1 MLPLQATSKKTS
13 IPFDAAVTTNLVV
26 TFSCFA
32 CLLRES
38 TLVHSMTGHG
48 QASVEQDQF
57 RVAVEV
63 RTVNNR
69 FLKTS
74 INTDL
79 NTEIESRVE
88 QGLKAAIR
96 RGSVSVRIK
105 AENLQ
110 SNHRSRLNSA
120 VIQSYWTQLSEIA
133 GGSQSINVE
142 SLLTLPGVVED
153 VDQTDQEEIWPVVE
167 TALEEALK
175 RLMEMRATEGEAM
188 QVDMLANID
197 AIQTE
202 LTGVEKLA
210 PTVSDA
216 YSKRLTDRIN
226 KLLEKFDVT
235 VTASDVIKEV
245 GIFADRSDVSEE
257 NRSALDP
264 PRTIPLGDPAA
275 DSGQKTRLPRPGNA
289 PRNQHHR
296 LQSQQLRNCQ
306 TRR

>member
-1 MLPLQATSKKTS
+1 
-13 IPFDAAVTTNLVV
+13 
-26 TFSCFA
+26 
-32 CLLRES
+32 
-38 TLVHSMTGHG
+38 MTGHG

-88 QGLKAAIR
+88 QRLKAAIR

-110 SNHRSRLNSA
+110 SNQRSRLNSA

-133 GGSQSINVE
+133 GGSQTVNVE

-153 VDQTDQEEIWPVVE
+153 VDDTDQEEIWPVVD
-167 TALEEALK
+167 TALDEALK
-175 RLMEMRATEGEAM
+175 RLMEMRATEGQAM
-188 QVDMLANID
+188 QVDMLTNID

-210 PTVSDA
+210 PTVSEA
-216 YSKRLTDRIN
+216 YSKRLTERIN

-257 NRSALDP
+257 TVRLSTHLEQFRLVIQQPTPGKKLDFLVQEML
-264 PRTIPLGDPAA
+264 RETNTIGSKANNSDIAKHVVEI
-275 DSGQKTRLPRPGNA
+275 KTAIERIREMVQNIE
-289 PRNQHHR
+289 
-296 LQSQQLRNCQ
+296 
-306 TRR
+306 

>member
-1 MLPLQATSKKTS
+1 
-13 IPFDAAVTTNLVV
+13 
-26 TFSCFA
+26 
-32 CLLRES
+32 
-38 TLVHSMTGHG
+38 MTGHG

-63 RTVNNR
+63 RSVNNR

-88 QGLKAAIR
+88 QCLKAAIR

-105 AENLQ
+105 ANSLQ
-110 SNHRSRLNSA
+110 STQRSRLNSE

-142 SLLTLPGVVED
+142 SLLILPGVVED
-153 VDQTDQEEIWPVVE
+153 VDATDQEEVWPVVE
-167 TALEEALK
+167 IALNKALE
-175 RLMEMRATEGEAM
+175 RLVEMRGTEGEAM
-188 QVDMLANID
+188 KVDMLSNID

-202 LTGVEKLA
+202 LVGVEELA
-210 PTVSDA
+210 PTVSQA

-257 NRSALDP
+257 TVRLSTHLDQFRLVIQQP
-264 PRTIPLGDPAA
+264 TPGKKLDFLIQEMLRETNTIGSKANNSEIA
-275 DSGQKTRLPRPGNA
+275 KHVVEIKTAIERVREMVQNIE
-289 PRNQHHR
+289 
-296 LQSQQLRNCQ
+296 
-306 TRR
+306 

>member
-1 MLPLQATSKKTS
+1 
-13 IPFDAAVTTNLVV
+13 
-26 TFSCFA
+26 
-32 CLLRES
+32 
-38 TLVHSMTGHG
+38 MTGHG

-63 RTVNNR
+63 RSVNNR

-88 QGLKAAIR
+88 QCLKAIIR
-96 RGSVSVRIK
+96 RGSVSIRIK
-105 AENLQ
+105 ADSLQ
-110 SNHRSRLNSA
+110 ATQRSRLNSE

-142 SLLTLPGVVED
+142 SLLTLPGVIED
-153 VDQTDQEEIWPVVE
+153 VDATDQEEVWPVVE
-167 TALEEALK
+167 LALKEALA
-175 RLMEMRATEGEAM
+175 RLVEMRGTEGEAM
-188 QVDMLANID
+188 KVDMLANID
-197 AIQTE
+197 TIQAE
-202 LTGVEKLA
+202 LTGVEDLA
-210 PTVSDA
+210 PTVSQA

-257 NRSALDP
+257 TVRLSTHLDQFRLVIQEP
-264 PRTIPLGDPAA
+264 TPGKKLDFLVQEMLRETNTIGSKANNSEIA
-275 DSGQKTRLPRPGNA
+275 KHVVEIKTAIERIREMVQNIE
-289 PRNQHHR
+289 
-296 LQSQQLRNCQ
+296 
-306 TRR
+306 